1 MELTRR
7 QVLAWLGTLAG
18 AAWAGQAAGAGK
30 AAPKAAE
37 KAADKAADKGADKAK
52 AAAAP
57 KGGTRAGAKALPPD
71 EEAWAELAEGNK
83 RFVAGTPKERTLVP
97 LRQELAKGQKPR
109 VMVLTCSD
117 SRVVPTLAFDQ
128 TLGDLFVIRTAGHVA
143 DPVTLGSLEYA
154 AEHLGSIVLVVM
166 GHEKCGAV
174 AAALTGEKPHSP
186 NLRAI
191 VKRIAP
197 AVKTARAKAQ
207 GDALPA
213 AAIEENVRQS
223 AADVLKRSAVLRQ
236 LVEAKKL
243 TVMLAV
249 YKLESGEVA
258 RLADA

>member
-1 MELTRR
+1 MDLTRR

-18 AAWAGQAAGAGK
+18 AAWTGTAAGAEK

-37 KAADKAADKGADKAK
+37 KTADKAADKGAEKAK
-52 AAAAP
+52 AAAP
-57 KGGTRAGAKALPPD
+57 KGGAKAGAKALPPD

-83 RFVAGTPKERTLVP
+83 RFMAGTPKERTLVP

-128 TLGDLFVIRTAGHVA
+128 TLGDLFVIRTAGNVA
-143 DPVTLGSLEYA
+143 DPVALGSLEYA

-197 AVKTARAKAQ
+197 AVKTARAKVQ
-207 GDALPA
+207 GDALAA

-236 LVEAKKL
+236 MVEAKKL

-249 YKLESGEVA
+249 YKLESGEVV

>member
-1 MELTRR
+1 MDLTRR
-7 QVLAWLGTLAG
+7 QVLAWLGTLAS
-18 AAWAGQAAGAGK
+18 AAWAGQAAGAEK
-30 AAPKAAE
+30 AAPKAAGP
-37 KAADKAADKGADKAK
+37 KGA
-52 AAAAP
+52 
-57 KGGTRAGAKALPPD
+57 AKALPPD
-71 EEAWAELAEGNK
+71 EEAWAELVEGNK
-83 RFVAGTPKERTLVP
+83 RFMAGAPKERTLVP

-128 TLGDLFVIRTAGHVA
+128 SLGDLFVIRTAGNVA
-143 DPVTLGSLEYA
+143 DPVALGSLEYA

-197 AVKTARAKAQ
+197 AVKTARAKVQ

-236 LVEAKKL
+236 MVEAKKL

-249 YKLESGEVA
+249 YKLESGEVV